1 MKKDFISL
9 LDFSSQELT
18 GLIELA
24 EKMKKNPQEYREA
37 LKGKTLG
44 LIFEKHSTRT
54 RVSFETGIYQLGGI
68 GFFYGPGQLQL
79 DRGEPISDTAQVLSR
94 YLDGIMMRTHEHS
107 KVTNMAKYASIPII
121 NGLTD
126 FNHPCQVMADALTIK
141 EKFGKFD
148 GLKFAYVGDGNNMAF
163 SLLAMCV
170 KMGMHA
176 AIISPAAYSL
186 KKEDIEPILKEAK
199 EKNLEITLTDNI
211 EKGVKNANIVYT
223 DVWTSMGQEAETQK
237 RMKAFK
243 GFCVDDKVM
252 GWAASN
258 AIFMHCLPAHRGEE
272 VEASVIDGKQSVIF
286 DEAENRLHA
295 QKAIMYTLMK

>member
-1 MKKDFISL
+1 MKKDFISV
-9 LDFSSQELT
+9 LDFSSDELKD
-18 GLIELA
+18 LIKLA
-24 EKMKKNPQEYREA
+24 AKMKKNPKDYRKA

-107 KVTNMAKYASIPII
+107 KVTEMAKYASIPII

-141 EKFGKFD
+141 EKFGKLE
-148 GLKFAYVGDGNNMAF
+148 GLKFAYVGDGNNMAY
-163 SLLAMCV
+163 SLLAMSV
-170 KMGMHA
+170 KMGMHCS
-176 AIISPAAYSL
+176 IVSPKDYTLSKDSL
-186 KKEDIEPILKEAK
+186 TEIFKVAK
-199 EKNLEITLTDNI
+199 ENNVKVTLTDNI
-211 EKGVKNANIVYT
+211 EEGVAGADVVYT
-223 DVWTSMGQEAETQK
+223 DVWTSMGQEAEMQK
-237 RMKAFK
+237 RLEAFK
-243 GFCVDDKVM
+243 GFCIDDKVM
-252 GWAASN
+252 SYAKDT

-272 VEASVIDGKQSVIF
+272 VMASVIDGKQSVIF

-295 QKAIMYTLMK
+295 QKAILYTLMK